1 MAKKP
6 TRPAAGSGPSKAA
19 AAPSAPTSAGGNHAP
34 VISDAEIETRLTT
47 MPEWGHV
54 GEALQ
59 RTFIF
64 PDFVKAMTF
73 VDRVAEEAEKAQHHP
88 DILIRYN
95 KVTMTLSTHDSGG
108 ITQKDFDLAQA
119 MDRLA

>member
-6 TRPAAGSGPSKAA
+6 TRPAAGSGNAKAPA
-19 AAPSAPTSAGGNHAP
+19 QSASSTTPVGHAP

-73 VDRVAEEAEKAQHHP
+73 VDRVAEEAEKVQHHP

-119 MDRLA
+119 MDKLA

>member
-6 TRPAAGSGPSKAA
+6 TRPAAGSGNAKAS
-19 AAPSAPTSAGGNHAP
+19 APSASTAPPTSHAP

-88 DILIRYN
+88 DILIRYD

-119 MDRLA
+119 MDKLA